1 LKTFRDT
8 LNKKDFVV
16 TATLPLKPSSNASH
30 IEDAATILAPCV
42 DAIQVAD
49 DRYAVGHM
57 SVLVAASIVM
67 RRGVDAIV
75 HISCRDRNRIGLLAE
90 LLGAA
95 ALDVTTLFLGRG
107 EKFSKTAPM
116 RSKGVFEVDATQ
128 LTALA
133 RHVGSDSSLVSNPGF
148 CLGSFVTVF
157 DPAEDWAAE
166 RVREKLNTGIRL
178 LQTRPC
184 LNAKL
189 LRRYMQKI
197 VEQKITHQ
205 ASIIVDVPLLTSL
218 AEAQALKENFKGAPI
233 PDNAL
238 QRIESSNDPVR
249 EGVSVC
255 AEMIAEV
262 RTIPG
267 VSGVNIQHW
276 GAPANVVAAIR
287 LANGE

>member
-1 LKTFRDT
+1 MKTFRDT
-8 LNKKDFVV
+8 LNNKDFVV

-30 IEDAATILAPCV
+30 IKDAATILAPCV

-67 RRGVDAIV
+67 RHGV
-75 HISCRDRNRIGLLAE
+75 
-90 LLGAA
+90 GAA

-116 RSKGVFEVDATQ
+116 RSKGVFETDATQ

-166 RVREKLNTGIRL
+166 RVREKLDTGIRL

-189 LRRYMQKI
+189 LRRYMEKI
-197 VEQKITHQ
+197 VAQKITHQ
-205 ASIIVDVPLLTSL
+205 ASIIADVPLLTSL

-233 PDNAL
+233 PDDAL
-238 QRIESSNDPVR
+238 QRIENSNDPVR
-249 EGVSVC
+249 EGISVC
-255 AEMIAEV
+255 AEMIAEI

-276 GAPANVVAAIR
+276 GAPANVAAAIR